1 MTDALLNQVIG
12 LLVGILSSWLFW
24 RTLLLVKPRI
34 EISPYLVYD
43 PQKKQ
48 LMIKVM
54 NRGNRWVTD
63 LQAKFMLSQRVQL
76 EDHSFRTEAIK
87 YYNLDRNTVFAL
99 APKNSEIKPW
109 ASFYK
114 VFTFI
119 AVEEHDPRLLLT
131 SPKGHEKRFE
141 FQLITSD
148 ALTGTKLVQSA
159 IYDGDQI
166 KTGKYGKDLNVIE
179 MKVQLKETTPK
190 LRKTAAQKKQIRK

>member
-1 MTDALLNQVIG
+1 MTDAVLNQIIG

-34 EISPYLVYD
+34 EISPHLVYD

-48 LMIKVM
+48 LMIKIM

-63 LQAKFMLSQRVQL
+63 LQAKFMLSQRVKL

-99 APKNSEIKPW
+99 APRNSESKPW

-119 AVEEHDPRLLLT
+119 ASEELDPRLLPA
-131 SPKGHEKRFE
+131 SSKGHEKRFE

-159 IYDGDQI
+159 VYDAEHI
-166 KTGKYGKDLNVIE
+166 KIGKYGKDFNVIE
-179 MKVQLKETTPK
+179 MQAQFKETKSKP
-190 LRKTAAQKKQIRK
+190 RKTTTQKKKTRK